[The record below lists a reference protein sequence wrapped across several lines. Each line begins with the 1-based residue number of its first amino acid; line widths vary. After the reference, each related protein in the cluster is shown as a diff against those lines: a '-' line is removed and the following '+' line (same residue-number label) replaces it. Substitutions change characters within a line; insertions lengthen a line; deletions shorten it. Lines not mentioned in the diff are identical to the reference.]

1 MIFPDFRW
9 PRSHEILFKRGF
21 EKEFDG
27 VGWIWAPGKN
37 FIRICFNP
45 RPMEILYVFRV
56 IKVRPRPTAKV
67 LCLNHRAHLVEV
79 NAKDVVTCYE
89 PEAVKGVSTMATFI
103 RTGSYYIRMV
113 VTIVPILTEVV
124 DFEVGQAPAWAHDF
138 ALELKDFAVSQRK
151 LYRNAYSNKT
161 RKKKKRR
168 GQARTAQN
176 TASSQRDYETWWDT
190 HLQLWT
196 GPFEQRGEKII
207 VFVPAALSQEE
218 KAAYIRRMGK
228 SFVKTSLS
236 SQIVLP
242 QDGKWT
248 TFTPPLEWLNQVA
261 NTNGMLDK
269 MMQQGG
275 RNLEMQL
282 KKAKPV
288 LTEARDEDGV
298 QQKVLWHEFVGAR
311 LQRGK
316 ELSASKSVRVAWT
329 MSALLL
335 ELVKPITSFFLK
347 ASSEKVNSCTIRTL
361 DFLNPSF
368 SVLDEA
374 LQELRLLASGTSR
387 RARLLFGS
395 LGYRTMLDLMAS
407 DSDSSAG
414 SFLCTYARITSASL
428 YRRCGLMR

>member
-1 MIFPDFRW
+1 
-9 PRSHEILFKRGF
+9 
-21 EKEFDG
+21 
-27 VGWIWAPGKN
+27 
-37 FIRICFNP
+37 
-45 RPMEILYVFRV
+45 MEILYLFRV
-56 IKVRPRPTAKV
+56 IKVRPHPTAKV

-269 MMQQGG
+269 MMQQRGEELG
-275 RNLEMQL
+275 DA
-282 KKAKPV
+282 AK
-288 LTEARDEDGV
+288 ESQAC
-298 QQKVLWHEFVGAR
+298 AY
-311 LQRGK
+311 RGP
-316 ELSASKSVRVAWT
+316 R
-329 MSALLL
+329 
-335 ELVKPITSFFLK
+335 
-347 ASSEKVNSCTIRTL
+347 
-361 DFLNPSF
+361 
-368 SVLDEA
+368 
-374 LQELRLLASGTSR
+374 
-387 RARLLFGS
+387 
-395 LGYRTMLDLMAS
+395 
-407 DSDSSAG
+407 
-414 SFLCTYARITSASL
+414 
-428 YRRCGLMR
+428 